1 MKLHSVFGGKV
12 TEPIPERT
20 AIQQAQGAG
29 VPIHAWKSAGA
40 RSAAKTFDDLLGR
53 VADVSGRDIADEL
66 ALGGTMT
73 NPPPRPALRKAP
85 DADVHPVAPVPAPA
99 APARPELRP
108 VVGIG
113 GRDLRHPRGADP

>member
-1 MKLHSVFGGKV
+1 
-12 TEPIPERT
+12 
-20 AIQQAQGAG
+20 
-29 VPIHAWKSAGA
+29 
-40 RSAAKTFDDLLGR
+40 
-53 VADVSGRDIADEL
+53 
-66 ALGGTMT
+66 MT

-113 GRDLRHPRGADP
+113 GRTSDTLVARTPKKSKRTTLEVKVPKALVKSVKREVKVRGDSLDDIVSAALQTYLDRA